1 MRLEGTI
8 AIVTGADSGIGQA
21 TAEEF
26 AKEGAD
32 AAFIYLRDAE
42 GAEGTRRLVEAA
54 AVARLFE
61 RVSAE
66 FGPPDVL
73 VNAAGIGQGGAPV
86 ADMAM
91 EQWENVLRS
100 DLTGPFLCSSGSR
113 GCAGRSGAA
122 ARSST

>member
-32 AAFIYLRDAE
+32 AAFTYLRDAE

-54 AVARLFE
+54 GRRALAVQADQRDL
-61 RVSAE
+61 
-66 FGPPDVL
+66 GPWR
-73 VNAAGIGQGGAPV
+73 A
-86 ADMAM
+86 
-91 EQWENVLRS
+91 
-100 DLTGPFLCSSGSR
+100 CSSAFRPS
-113 GCAGRSGAA
+113 S
-122 ARSST
+122 ARPTCS

>member
-1 MRLEGTI
+1 LRLEGTI

-32 AAFIYLRDAE
+32 AAFTYLRDAA
-42 GAEGTRRLVEAA
+42 GAEGTRRLVEAAGRRALAIQADQRDPA

-66 FGPPDVL
+66 FGPPNVL
-73 VNAAGIGQGGAPV
+73 VNAAGIGQGRPGGRHA
-86 ADMAM
+86 
-91 EQWENVLRS
+91 R
-100 DLTGPFLCSSGSR
+100 
-113 GCAGRSGAA
+113 RSG
-122 ARSST
+122 RT